1 MRRKKETSKKVRV
14 TLDLSPQFYERL
26 EHLEELVD
34 AGTRSNVIRQ
44 ALQLYEY
51 IAQKSLE
58 GYSFKAVG
66 KDGEEEKLVFL
77 GTGPAANR

>member
-66 KDGEEEKLVFL
+66 KDGVEEKLVFL